1 MATVFVKASA
11 ENADLSEFDVS
22 ATSSLGDVITT
33 NCTTSTTVART
44 GARSFRFSG
53 SEAAVWQ
60 TGFNITSGF
69 WLSAHVSHN
78 GTASAGEYGVPV
90 FGVWGD
96 SYYNY
101 WKWVT
106 YPHPTPSKWELD
118 SIAVTRF
125 LAGVTLDGYRLRW
138 VSYDNTSFPQ
148 APADIYDPASQPGD
162 PDPWVW
168 LVNPAFYQSQI
179 NLPQGRFQHWAING
193 VPDDAPTGL
202 GDWHFY
208 VDGVEVFGGGL
219 DVINTSLSGTYWA
232 GLGRGTLSSSKV
244 SGSLSNYTYFDDV
257 YVAQAGIIHTVPPED
272 LRFPTVASTGDAPTP
287 TDVVD
292 AFGIYSEG
300 EITPQVDV
308 TAFGIYSEGEITPQL
323 NVDAFGVYVQMMIV
337 PTQPVIKFAGYNLSD
352 WVQNAKLEATM
363 KAIDNTHFL
372 STGTE
377 SVPGLVRWAFPFGG
391 PWDAT
396 LDARL
401 WPYVGRANQ
410 TFSIQLRNVIYSWT
424 SAFLVD
430 YTADVT
436 SPRDG
441 MQWMAAVA
449 GIGAPSREY
458 MT

>member
-1 MATVFVKASA
+1 
-11 ENADLSEFDVS
+11 
-22 ATSSLGDVITT
+22 
-33 NCTTSTTVART
+33 
-44 GARSFRFSG
+44 
-53 SEAAVWQ
+53 
-60 TGFNITSGF
+60 
-69 WLSAHVSHN
+69 
-78 GTASAGEYGVPV
+78 
-90 FGVWGD
+90 
-96 SYYNY
+96 
-101 WKWVT
+101 
-106 YPHPTPSKWELD
+106 
-118 SIAVTRF
+118 
-125 LAGVTLDGYRLRW
+125 
-138 VSYDNTSFPQ
+138 
-148 APADIYDPASQPGD
+148 
-162 PDPWVW
+162 
-168 LVNPAFYQSQI
+168 
-179 NLPQGRFQHWAING
+179 
-193 VPDDAPTGL
+193 
-202 GDWHFY
+202 
-208 VDGVEVFGGGL
+208 
-219 DVINTSLSGTYWA
+219 
-232 GLGRGTLSSSKV
+232 
-244 SGSLSNYTYFDDV
+244 
-257 YVAQAGIIHTVPPED
+257 
-272 LRFPTVASTGDAPTP
+272 
-287 TDVVD
+287 VVD

-337 PTQPVIKFAGYNLSD
+337 PTQPVIKFAGFNLSD